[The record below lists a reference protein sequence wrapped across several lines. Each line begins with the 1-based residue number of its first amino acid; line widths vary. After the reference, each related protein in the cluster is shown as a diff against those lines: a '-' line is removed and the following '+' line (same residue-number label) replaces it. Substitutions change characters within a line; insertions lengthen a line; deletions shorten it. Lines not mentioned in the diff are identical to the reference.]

1 MLIQDGDKA
10 RGVSLGLFYAQG
22 GWQNRILAR
31 ALNEM
36 ASYNPIRHVAAVQAP
51 VLMVVATNDTLCPI
65 AMARKAAA
73 LNSRVRCAAVTW
85 AGASHC

>member
-1 MLIQDGDKA
+1 
-10 RGVSLGLFYAQG
+10 
-22 GWQNRILAR
+22 
-31 ALNEM
+31 M

-51 VLMVVATNDTLCPI
+51 VLMVAAANDTLCPI